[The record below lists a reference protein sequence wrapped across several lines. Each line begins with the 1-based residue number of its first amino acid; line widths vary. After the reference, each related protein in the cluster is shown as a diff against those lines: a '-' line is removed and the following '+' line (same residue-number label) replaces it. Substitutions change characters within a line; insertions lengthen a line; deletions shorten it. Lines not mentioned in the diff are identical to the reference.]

1 MEKLQLIYNVDSLLR
16 SSRHPVS
23 RKLLENELECSKS
36 TVNRLLQYMRDMFGA
51 PIEYDRKQNGYY
63 YPKDK
68 LDTFQLPGLWFNAA
82 ELHAL
87 LTVQKLLADLQPG
100 LLDSHIKPLHDR
112 IEKILAQQK
121 YQISDIQKRVRIFQ
135 KAVRPMPNR
144 LFQQISTALLERK
157 QIDIHYHSRGSGEE
171 TQRLISPQRMVY
183 YNNNWYL
190 DAWCHTRQGLRTF
203 SIDRMKNIKQQ
214 KMQAKEIDDTTLDAH
229 FSASYGIFSGAPS
242 NIAKLRFSATQARWV
257 KDEQWHPQQ
266 EATMR
271 PDGRYELA
279 VPYNDPQELIMDI
292 LKYGAEVE
300 VLAPDELRQQVKG
313 KILQMQKIYD

>member
-144 LFQQISTALLERK
+144 LFQQISTA
-157 QIDIHYHSRGSGEE
+157 HYHSRGSGEE

-266 EATMR
+266 SAHE
-271 PDGRYELA
+271 DGSRGE
-279 VPYNDPQELIMDI
+279 
-292 LKYGAEVE
+292 
-300 VLAPDELRQQVKG
+300 
-313 KILQMQKIYD
+313 